1 MLATDLLKL
10 SWLQIYRNKR
20 RYKGAFVGI
29 SLGIAALITVLTI
42 GDSVESNLGYNLEV
56 LGSATI
62 VKAEW
67 DFARTVRWHQGE
79 YSDKDIDGLRELP
92 GVLAV
97 APAVWSREK
106 EVHHRREKMG
116 AKLMGVTPDFFK
128 ALHLPVTRGRI
139 FTQEDVDQRR
149 HVCVIGK
156 KVEDKFFRDGT
167 PALDQ
172 VIAMQGRS
180 FRVVGVLGGAEDQEL
195 LESILLPISV
205 ARSQFPAMDKI
216 RDVYIRAVNWDV
228 VPGLKESAE
237 QLLRTNQPG
246 YASAIHVKYYA
257 ESLSIIKAI
266 IFVFKFFV
274 YAAIGVTLALGG
286 LGITNVMLAVV
297 SERTREVGLRKA
309 VGATEPMIMLQFMCE
324 SLTVS
329 LIGAAAGMTLGII
342 SVYFLSN
349 ALDMDPN
356 YRVMLASLFSSV
368 VLGMVIGVLSG
379 VIPARKAGKLDP
391 VDAMR
396 FE

>member
-1 MLATDLLKL
+1 MIRL

-20 RYKGAFVGI
+20 RYKGAFLGI
-29 SLGIAALITVLTI
+29 SLGIGALITVLTI

-79 YSDKDIDGLRELP
+79 YSNKDIEDLKGLP

-106 EVHHRREKMG
+106 EVHYRREKMS
-116 AKLMGVTPDFFK
+116 AKLMGVDPDFFR
-128 ALHLPVTRGRI
+128 ALHLPVSKGRI
-139 FTQEDVDQRR
+139 FTGEDIEQRR

-156 KVEDKFFRDGT
+156 KVENKFFGEGS
-167 PALDQ
+167 PSLDQ
-172 VIAMQGRS
+172 VIAMHGRS
-180 FRVVGVLGGAEDQEL
+180 FRVIGVLGGAEDQEL

-205 ARSQFPAMDKI
+205 AKSQFPAMDKI

-228 VPGLKESAE
+228 VQNLREAAE
-237 QLLRTNQPG
+237 NLLRANQPG

-257 ESLSIIKAI
+257 ESLNIIKTI

-329 LIGAAAGMTLGII
+329 LIGAAVGMTLGII
-342 SVYFLSN
+342 AVYFLSN

-356 YRVMLASLFSSV
+356 YAVMVASLFWSV
-368 VLGMVIGVLSG
+368 ILGIVIGVLSG